1 MSTFLSKNKT
11 LFYLLSLYGQQK
23 SNTFHQQ
30 QLASTLKISPKQL
43 NRYLKLFQQHNW
55 ITYKAGNGRGHLS
68 KIQWHED
75 IEQIIVDAIK
85 PHLSTMTMMDWEE
98 LFTSPNLTDS
108 LAVNFKHLYQ
118 QNIKNNI
125 LYNERLIAP
134 INHPIYNLQPN
145 RVNDIYSSALISNIT
160 NRLVEADT
168 NGNIIPSLA
177 HHWKMNDLKLRLYL
191 RKNVAFHN
199 GDLLTAHDVA
209 WCLRQLLH
217 LPLWQPIREI
227 IIVDMWTID
236 FIFLESCTYVL
247 HLLTDIQASIY
258 KIVDTV
264 VFGTGSFAISKHTPN
279 QIVLEAYDNYFGM
292 RALLHTVELNILPKS
307 SNSFYQTNF
316 SNDITYKKINFQ
328 NGVCAIILNKNA
340 EACSN
345 KVQRQQIKNII
356 QKHLYKP
363 IQKNSSLQNHL
374 SRFDNTISPLC
385 KKEVLKIGVPKGK
398 IGLNQYLFS
407 SLTQYGYLPQIEAL
421 TLSQY
426 IKDSLQPPKYD
437 ALVYTNVV
445 TVNTAF
451 KKLHD
456 MFSPVSPIYKI
467 CKEDAYFI
475 NIFEKFKIATIAEWP
490 LLFDSLN
497 HYLIEEAILIPLFT
511 HLDDIPFAQDILE
524 LNFNHLGYIDFS
536 TIWYDKEEL

>member
-11 LFYLLSLYGQQK
+11 LFYLLSLYCQQK
-23 SNTFHQQ
+23 GNTFPQQ
-30 QLASTLKISPKQL
+30 QLASILKISSKQL

-75 IEQIIVDAIK
+75 IEQIIVDTIR
-85 PHLSTMTMMDWEE
+85 PHLSTITMMDWEE
-98 LFTSPNLTDS
+98 LLTFPNLTDS
-108 LAVNFKHLYQ
+108 LAVNFKHLYH

-134 INHPIYNLQPN
+134 IYHPIYNLQPN
-145 RVNDIYSSALISNIT
+145 QVNDIYSAALLSNIT
-160 NRLVEADT
+160 NRLVETDT

-177 HHWKMNDLKLRLYL
+177 HHWKINDMNLRLYL
-191 RKNVAFHN
+191 RKNVVFHN

-217 LPLWQPIREI
+217 LPLWKPIREI

-236 FIFLESCTYVL
+236 FILSESCTYVL
-247 HLLTDIQASIY
+247 HLLTDIKTSIY
-258 KIVDTV
+258 KVVDNV
-264 VFGTGSFAISKHTPN
+264 VFGTGPFAISKHTPN

-316 SNDITYKKINFQ
+316 SNEITPKKINIQ
-328 NGVCAIILNKNA
+328 NGVCAIILNKNV
-340 EACSN
+340 EACST
-345 KVQRQQIKNII
+345 KVQRQGIKNVIH
-356 QKHLYKP
+356 KHLYKP
-363 IQKNSSLQNHL
+363 LQDDSSLQNHL
-374 SRFDNTISPLC
+374 SSFSNAISQLS
-385 KKEVLKIGVPKGK
+385 KKKVLKIGVPRGK
-398 IGLNQYLFS
+398 VNLNQYLFS
-407 SLTQYGYLPQIEAL
+407 ALTKYGYQPQLEAL

-426 IKDSLQPPKYD
+426 IKDSLQPLKYD

-451 KKLHD
+451 HKLHD

-467 CKEDAYFI
+467 CKEDTYFI

-511 HLDDIPFAQDILE
+511 YLDDIPFAHDILE
-524 LNFNHLGYIDFS
+524 LNFNHLGYIDLS

>member
-75 IEQIIVDAIK
+75 IEQIIVDTIK

-134 INHPIYNLQPN
+134 IYHPIYNLQPN
-145 RVNDIYSSALISNIT
+145 QVNDIYSAALLSNIT
-160 NRLVEADT
+160 NCLVEADT

-236 FIFLESCTYVL
+236 FIFGESCTYVL

-292 RALLHTVELNILPKS
+292 RALLHTVEFNLLPKS

-316 SNDITYKKINFQ
+316 SKI
-328 NGVCAIILNKNA
+328 
-340 EACSN
+340 
-345 KVQRQQIKNII
+345 
-356 QKHLYKP
+356 
-363 IQKNSSLQNHL
+363 
-374 SRFDNTISPLC
+374 
-385 KKEVLKIGVPKGK
+385 
-398 IGLNQYLFS
+398 
-407 SLTQYGYLPQIEAL
+407 
-421 TLSQY
+421 
-426 IKDSLQPPKYD
+426 
-437 ALVYTNVV
+437 
-445 TVNTAF
+445 
-451 KKLHD
+451 
-456 MFSPVSPIYKI
+456 
-467 CKEDAYFI
+467 
-475 NIFEKFKIATIAEWP
+475 
-490 LLFDSLN
+490 
-497 HYLIEEAILIPLFT
+497 
-511 HLDDIPFAQDILE
+511 
-524 LNFNHLGYIDFS
+524 
-536 TIWYDKEEL
+536 